1 MTETPGWTSPGSP
14 EPPSGGAGTGHSAP
28 PAPAALLAPP
38 TAPAGTAA
46 PAAPAGKGGP
56 GIGLIPLRPL
66 GFGELMDGAFA
77 LVRRNWRAAF
87 GLSLVLA
94 VVLQVIQANI
104 DWWIHVN
111 GTEPAALFSGSY
123 LWPLEVFFG
132 VLASG
137 LIAPV
142 VADGLLGRDTS
153 PAQAWARVRPRLG
166 RLLLLC
172 LLLAGITVGAIAVAV
187 VPLFVLAAV
196 SDQPALVA
204 LMVLTLP
211 PVVWLAVRLTLAVP
225 ALVLEQQ
232 PVLGAVKR
240 SWRLTR
246 RAWWRIFG
254 LLLLF
259 RICLGLVGAVLLVPG
274 EIAAMVVEGVA
285 GAASDGGAA
294 IGIAVLAVFGI
305 VAGTVTI
312 PLGGAL
318 EALIYTDQRIRRE
331 ALDLELARTAGLP
344 GYGPS
349 AAATPPGA

>member
-38 TAPAGTAA
+38 TAPAGTAG

-142 VADGLLGRDTS
+142 VANGLLGRDTS

-274 EIAAMVVEGVA
+274 EIAAMIVEGWPA
-285 GAASDGGAA
+285 PPATAAPRSASPSSPSSA
-294 IGIAVLAVFGI
+294 SSPAPSPSL
-305 VAGTVTI
+305 
-312 PLGGAL
+312 LGGAL

-349 AAATPPGA
+349 AATTPPGA